1 MSDKGEHSS
10 RLAKP
15 LSALVVPGM
24 YLFYKYN
31 EYKRHQEEINRRN
44 VTEKEL
50 DNLNNKIVSFDN
62 MIYVVKLRVLMNSL
76 LFCFPVSCYAPIIC
90 NHCPPPP
97 PTTYGE

>member
-1 MSDKGEHSS
+1 MSEKGDHSS

-31 EYKRHQEEINRRN
+31 EYKRHQEEICRKN

-50 DNLNNKIVSFDN
+50 DSLNHKIVSFGN
-62 MIYVVKLRVLMNSL
+62 IILVFIFTCGSMKTIVL
-76 LFCFPVSCYAPIIC
+76 
-90 NHCPPPP
+90 
-97 PTTYGE
+97 

>member
-1 MSDKGEHSS
+1 MFHILKCREKDKMSDKGEHSS

-15 LSALVVPGM
+15 LSALVVPRM

-50 DNLNNKIVSFDN
+50 DILNNKIVSF
-62 MIYVVKLRVLMNSL
+62 VKLIK
-76 LFCFPVSCYAPIIC
+76 IIFLV
-90 NHCPPPP
+90 
-97 PTTYGE
+97 